1 MGTTASYSTPLQTSH
16 NTFNMSTTL
25 AHADAHMGDGDQ
37 HAHPTKADEH
47 TGDRQNEGVKN
58 SHKANDPKDTRS
70 VNNRAEAEQKE
81 ESEQERE
88 DRMAREAPTS
98 VAKSPPRAP
107 RLTSRSCSR
116 SRPSSSAR
124 ARRKRLDSL

>member
-70 VNNRAEAEQKE
+70 VNNRDEAEQKE
-81 ESEQERE
+81 ETQQEQE
-88 DRMAREAPTS
+88 DPTS
-98 VAKSPPRAP
+98 VAKSHGNE
-107 RLTSRSCSR
+107 
-116 SRPSSSAR
+116 PSKGAKVDEQIMLEEQ
-124 ARRKRLDSL
+124 AEL

>member
-81 ESEQERE
+81 TQQEKE
-88 DRMAREAPTS
+88 DRMAQEAPTS
-98 VAKSPPRAP
+98 VAKSHGNE
-107 RLTSRSCSR
+107 
-116 SRPSSSAR
+116 PSKGAKVDEQIMLEEQ
-124 ARRKRLDSL
+124 AELERKGKA